1 LIAMMKPDWK
11 LVETITKKIRISR
24 IESKSRYVD
33 VIDLED
39 NTPLCLSADAEI
51 DLGKLKRAKIYQ
63 ATINVYETELTPELE
78 HHALES
84 ALGDYNRLKALQSM
98 KASGYKPHKYELIA
112 LKH

>member
-1 LIAMMKPDWK
+1 MIAMMKPDWK
-11 LVETITKKIRISR
+11 FVETVQKRIRVTR
-24 IESKSRYVD
+24 IEARIRYVD
-33 VIDLED
+33 AVDLAD
-39 NTPLCLSADAEI
+39 NTPFCLSADAKI

-98 KASGYKPHKYELIA
+98 KAAGYKPHKYELIA